1 MFQLFPTGRTSRG
14 AEQQS
19 TGCEGRIIVSYSPSR
34 EPSPGMNDVTDLT
47 AGSPAVVMLMR
58 GCGGDITDP
67 ACLVS
72 SLITRLCL
80 QIIILFAPWPGP
92 AHLRRPTLRGR
103 FIIRNNY
110 RLQEETEPGELQP
123 RSGNK
128 IEKLPTCP
136 RLTC

>member
-67 ACLVS
+67 ALSGLLSNYPAVFTDNYIICPVARTS
-72 SLITRLCL
+72 TSEEADTER
-80 QIIILFAPWPGP
+80 QIY
-92 AHLRRPTLRGR
+92 H
-103 FIIRNNY
+103 
-110 RLQEETEPGELQP
+110 
-123 RSGNK
+123 
-128 IEKLPTCP
+128 
-136 RLTC
+136 